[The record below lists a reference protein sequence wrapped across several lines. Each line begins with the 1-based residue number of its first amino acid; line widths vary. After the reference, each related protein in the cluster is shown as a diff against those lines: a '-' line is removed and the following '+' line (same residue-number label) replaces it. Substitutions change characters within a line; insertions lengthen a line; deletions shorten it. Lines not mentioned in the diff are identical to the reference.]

1 MIRRE
6 KTAALMAA
14 ALTIVVTL
22 YSAWKL
28 VGTGVLSWHAAQPD
42 FYSMALETAAVWLIL
57 FLLFFCAKN
66 CLTAW
71 LGAAFLCAVFC
82 WLHVIFLPM
91 AFAGA
96 YTVYLILAG
105 RWFNRTVLRQNL
117 GLCWDYL
124 MGGALTITVFCLLSL
139 AQLGSIHNLRLW
151 VAASGLCLLMWA
163 GMRLRGFLTGT
174 ARVHLRDF
182 LTAPAADHMRG
193 FMTAPSVDRMH
204 GVMAD
209 PAADR
214 MRGWLSGAGAPQPSD
229 APSCGRSHPGSS
241 AMLAAI
247 LALLLLQAGR
257 MNLAVDFDSIW
268 YGVRSHVMLNSGNGI
283 YENLGTLGVVYTYP
297 KGWEVLGLPLAGL
310 PSYSF
315 SISMNLWMG
324 ALTLFAAYE
333 TARLCLKPRL
343 ALWLPFLMVSVPGI
357 MNMADTA
364 KPDMVTLF
372 CQLLMIQGVLRFTE
386 ERRTGWLV
394 AALAAGGVS
403 LIMKPTAV
411 VFSTAVAGISALWLL
426 AHRKPSG
433 SPGNPKEMRVWL
445 ILLPSATAL
454 IGIWGRTMK
463 LVGVPVT
470 SVFYGLFQK
479 LGFEIKYPFYAAGLS
494 PAGKHMPQGERLLF
508 LAKRIYRFLLNPQ
521 GHDMAHVLI
530 AWGAVLPVVFLVLR
544 ACLGGAGKT
553 SRKPGTAQALPL
565 SYFTWLLMAMSFIN
579 LVSLYS
585 LSQVDGNYY
594 MLYYVLILL
603 TGLCWLDGKGPVC
616 RKAALALL
624 IPAWGYGVLLC
635 GLTNWAW
642 TIGNGG
648 LHPVNSGYYS
658 HIQEAQEKRTAQGSG
673 TIWNILAAN
682 PSHRVI
688 ALGDLPD
695 VLTFPCWVQ
704 SYVDV
709 SGYWGNPQVVS
720 SAPAFLE
727 YLQFAD
733 VDYIYMERGYV
744 CSGVRIYDIIRTL
757 IEEGHLYNVC
767 EEGGNLIISV
777 QKGDPQ
783 PEITAEHDLEVFD
796 NLYIQHP

>member
-1 MIRRE
+1 MTRRE
-6 KTAALMAA
+6 KTAALVAA
-14 ALTIVVTL
+14 ALTIAVTL

-57 FLLFFCAKN
+57 FLFFFCAKN
-66 CLTAW
+66 SLTAW
-71 LGAAFLCAVFC
+71 FGAAVLCAVFC

-163 GMRLRGFLTGT
+163 GVL
-174 ARVHLRDF
+174 LRDF
-182 LTAPAADHMRG
+182 LTAPAA
-193 FMTAPSVDRMH
+193 P
-204 GVMAD
+204 
-209 PAADR
+209 P

-229 APSCGRSHPGSS
+229 APSCSRSHPRSS

-508 LAKRIYRFLLNPQ
+508 LAKRLYRILLNPQ

-565 SYFTWLLMAMSFIN
+565 SYLTWLLMAMSFIN

>member
-1 MIRRE
+1 MTRRE
-6 KTAALMAA
+6 KTAALVAA
-14 ALTIVVTL
+14 VLTIVVTL

-42 FYSMALETAAVWLIL
+42 FYSMALETAVVWLIL

-66 CLTAW
+66 SLTAW

-124 MGGALTITVFCLLSL
+124 IGSALTITVFCLLSL

-163 GMRLRGFLTGT
+163 GVRLHGFLTGT
-174 ARVHLRDF
+174 SAVHLRDF

-193 FMTAPSVDRMH
+193 
-204 GVMAD
+204 
-209 PAADR
+209 
-214 MRGWLSGAGAPQPSD
+214 WLSGAGAPQPSD
-229 APSCGRSHPGSS
+229 APLRGRSHPGSS

-333 TARLCLKPRL
+333 TASLCLKPRL

-386 ERRTGWLV
+386 ERRTGWLA

-508 LAKRIYRFLLNPQ
+508 LAKRIYRILLNPQ

-553 SRKPGTAQALPL
+553 PRKPGTAQALPL
-565 SYFTWLLMAMSFIN
+565 SYLTWLLMAMSFIN

-603 TGLCWLDGKGPVC
+603 TGLYWLDGKGPVC

>member
-1 MIRRE
+1 MTRRE
-6 KTAALMAA
+6 KTAALVAA
-14 ALTIVVTL
+14 VLTIVVTL

-57 FLLFFCAKN
+57 FLLFFCAQN
-66 CLTAW
+66 SLTAW
-71 LGAAFLCAVFC
+71 FWTAVLCAAFC
-82 WLHVIFLPM
+82 WLHVIFLPV

-124 MGGALTITVFCLLSL
+124 LGGALTITVFCLLSL
-139 AQLGSIHNLRLW
+139 AQLGSIHNLRIW
-151 VAASGLCLLMWA
+151 VAASGLCLLVWA
-163 GMRLRGFLTGT
+163 GVCLRDFRTGT
-174 ARVHLRDF
+174 AGVRLRDF
-182 LTAPAADHMRG
+182 RTAPAAG
-193 FMTAPSVDRMH
+193 RMC
-204 GVMAD
+204 GLWTGT
-209 PAADR
+209 AADR

-229 APSCGRSHPGSS
+229 SPICGRSHPGSS

-268 YGVRSHVMLNSGNGI
+268 YGVRSHVMLNSGNSI

-315 SISMNLWMG
+315 SISMNLWMA

-333 TARLCLKPRL
+333 TARLCLKHRL

-386 ERRTGWLV
+386 ERRTGWLA

-411 VFSTAVAGISALWLL
+411 IFSTAVAGISALWLL
-426 AHRKPSG
+426 VRRKPSG
-433 SPGNPKEMRVWL
+433 RPGNPKEMRVWL
-445 ILLPSATAL
+445 ILLPPAAAL

-494 PAGKHMPQGERLLF
+494 PAGKHMPQGERLFF
-508 LAKRIYRFLLNPQ
+508 LAKRLYRILLNPQ

-553 SRKPGTAQALPL
+553 SRKPETAQPLPL
-565 SYFTWLLMAMSFIN
+565 SYLTWLLMAMSFIN

-594 MLYYVLILL
+594 MLYYALILL
-603 TGLCWLDGKGPVC
+603 TGLCWLDGKDSCC

-624 IPAWGYGVLLC
+624 IPAWGYGALLC

-658 HIQEAQEKRTAQGSG
+658 HVQEAQEKRTAQGSG
-673 TIWNILAAN
+673 TIWKILAAN

-688 ALGDLPD
+688 ALGDLPG

-720 SAPAFLE
+720 SASAFLE

-744 CSGVRIYDIIRTL
+744 CAGVRIYDIIRTL
-757 IEEGHLYNVC
+757 IEKGHLYNVC

-783 PEITAEHDLEVFD
+783 PEITAEHDLEIFD

>member
-1 MIRRE
+1 MTRRE
-6 KTAALMAA
+6 KTAALVAA
-14 ALTIVVTL
+14 VLTIAVTL

-57 FLLFFCAKN
+57 FLFFFCAKN
-66 CLTAW
+66 SLTAW
-71 LGAAFLCAVFC
+71 LGTAILCAVFC

-163 GMRLRGFLTGT
+163 GVCLRGFLTGT
-174 ARVHLRDF
+174 AAVHLRDF

-193 FMTAPSVDRMH
+193 
-204 GVMAD
+204 
-209 PAADR
+209 
-214 MRGWLSGAGAPQPSD
+214 WLSGAG

-386 ERRTGWLV
+386 ERRTGWLA

-494 PAGKHMPQGERLLF
+494 PAGKHMPQGERLFF
-508 LAKRIYRFLLNPQ
+508 LAKRLYRILLNPQ

-553 SRKPGTAQALPL
+553 SRKPETAQPLPL
-565 SYFTWLLMAMSFIN
+565 SYLTWLLMAMSFIN

>member
-1 MIRRE
+1 MTRRE
-6 KTAALMAA
+6 KTAALVAA
-14 ALTIVVTL
+14 VLTIVVTL

-57 FLLFFCAKN
+57 FLLFFCAQN
-66 CLTAW
+66 SLTAW
-71 LGAAFLCAVFC
+71 FWTAVLCAAFC
-82 WLHVIFLPM
+82 WLHVIFLPV

-124 MGGALTITVFCLLSL
+124 LGGALTITVFCLLSL
-139 AQLGSIHNLRLW
+139 AQLGSIHNLRIW
-151 VAASGLCLLMWA
+151 VAASGLCLLVWA
-163 GMRLRGFLTGT
+163 GVCLRDFRTGT
-174 ARVHLRDF
+174 AGVRLRDF
-182 LTAPAADHMRG
+182 RTAPAADH
-193 FMTAPSVDRMH
+193 
-204 GVMAD
+204 
-209 PAADR
+209 

-229 APSCGRSHPGSS
+229 SPICGRSHPGSS

-268 YGVRSHVMLNSGNGI
+268 YGVRSHVMLNSGNSI

-315 SISMNLWMG
+315 SISMNLWMA

-333 TARLCLKPRL
+333 TARLCLKHRL

-386 ERRTGWLV
+386 ERRTGWLA

-411 VFSTAVAGISALWLL
+411 IFSTAVAGISALWLL
-426 AHRKPSG
+426 VRRKPSG
-433 SPGNPKEMRVWL
+433 RPGNPKEMRVWL
-445 ILLPSATAL
+445 ILLPPAAAL

-494 PAGKHMPQGERLLF
+494 PAGKHMPQGERLFF
-508 LAKRIYRFLLNPQ
+508 LAKRLYRILLNPQ

-553 SRKPGTAQALPL
+553 SRKPETAQPLPL
-565 SYFTWLLMAMSFIN
+565 SYLTWLLMAMSFIN

-603 TGLCWLDGKGPVC
+603 TGLCWLDGKDSCC

-624 IPAWGYGVLLC
+624 IPAWGYGALLC

-648 LHPVNSGYYS
+648 LH
-658 HIQEAQEKRTAQGSG
+658 QGSG
-673 TIWNILAAN
+673 TIWKILAAN

-688 ALGDLPD
+688 ALGDLPG

-720 SAPAFLE
+720 SASAFLE

-744 CSGVRIYDIIRTL
+744 CAGVRIYDIIRTL
-757 IEEGHLYNVC
+757 IEKGHLYNVC

-783 PEITAEHDLEVFD
+783 PEITAEHDLEIFD

>member
-1 MIRRE
+1 MTRRE

-14 ALTIVVTL
+14 ALTIAVTL

-66 CLTAW
+66 SLTAW
-71 LGAAFLCAVFC
+71 FGAAFLCAVFC

-163 GMRLRGFLTGT
+163 GVRLRGFLTGT
-174 ARVHLRDF
+174 A
-182 LTAPAADHMRG
+182 
-193 FMTAPSVDRMH
+193 VD
-204 GVMAD
+204 
-209 PAADR
+209 P

-297 KGWEVLGLPLAGL
+297 KGWEVLGLPLARL

-386 ERRTGWLV
+386 ERCTGWLA
-394 AALAAGGVS
+394 AALAAGGIS

-426 AHRKPSG
+426 ARRKPFG
-433 SPGNPKEMRVWL
+433 KPGNPKEMRVWL
-445 ILLPSATAL
+445 ILLPSAAAL

-470 SVFYGLFQK
+470 SVFYGFFQK

-508 LAKRIYRFLLNPQ
+508 LAKRLYRILLNPQ

-565 SYFTWLLMAMSFIN
+565 SYLTWLLMAMSFIN

-603 TGLCWLDGKGPVC
+603 TGLCWLDRKGPGC

-777 QKGDPQ
+777 HKGDPQ

>member
-1 MIRRE
+1 MTRRE
-6 KTAALMAA
+6 KTAALVAA
-14 ALTIVVTL
+14 ALTIAVTL

-66 CLTAW
+66 SLTAW

-124 MGGALTITVFCLLSL
+124 IGSALTITVFCLLSL

-163 GMRLRGFLTGT
+163 GVL
-174 ARVHLRDF
+174 LRDF
-182 LTAPAADHMRG
+182 LTAPAA
-193 FMTAPSVDRMH
+193 P
-204 GVMAD
+204 
-209 PAADR
+209 P

-229 APSCGRSHPGSS
+229 APSCSRSHPRSS

-268 YGVRSHVMLNSGNGI
+268 YGFRSHVMLNSGNGI

-386 ERRTGWLV
+386 ERRTGWLA

-411 VFSTAVAGISALWLL
+411 VFSTAVAGISVLWLL
-426 AHRKPSG
+426 ARRKPFDK
-433 SPGNPKEMRVWL
+433 PGHPKEMRVWL

-508 LAKRIYRFLLNPQ
+508 LAKRIYRILLNPQ

-565 SYFTWLLMAMSFIN
+565 SYLTWLLMAMSFIN

>member
-1 MIRRE
+1 MTRRE
-6 KTAALMAA
+6 KTAALVAA
-14 ALTIVVTL
+14 ALTIAVTL

-57 FLLFFCAKN
+57 FLFFFCAKN
-66 CLTAW
+66 SLTAW
-71 LGAAFLCAVFC
+71 FGAAVLCAVFC

-163 GMRLRGFLTGT
+163 GVL
-174 ARVHLRDF
+174 LRDF
-182 LTAPAADHMRG
+182 LTAPAA
-193 FMTAPSVDRMH
+193 P
-204 GVMAD
+204 
-209 PAADR
+209 P

-229 APSCGRSHPGSS
+229 APSCSRSHPRSS

-386 ERRTGWLV
+386 ERRTGWLA

-411 VFSTAVAGISALWLL
+411 VFSTAVAGISVLWLL
-426 AHRKPSG
+426 ARRKPFDK
-433 SPGNPKEMRVWL
+433 PGHPKEMRVWL
-445 ILLPSATAL
+445 ILLPSVTAL

-508 LAKRIYRFLLNPQ
+508 LAKRLYRILLNPQ

-565 SYFTWLLMAMSFIN
+565 SYLTWLLMAMSFIN

>member
-1 MIRRE
+1 
-6 KTAALMAA
+6 
-14 ALTIVVTL
+14 
-22 YSAWKL
+22 
-28 VGTGVLSWHAAQPD
+28 
-42 FYSMALETAAVWLIL
+42 
-57 FLLFFCAKN
+57 
-66 CLTAW
+66 
-71 LGAAFLCAVFC
+71 
-82 WLHVIFLPM
+82 
-91 AFAGA
+91 
-96 YTVYLILAG
+96 
-105 RWFNRTVLRQNL
+105 
-117 GLCWDYL
+117 
-124 MGGALTITVFCLLSL
+124 
-139 AQLGSIHNLRLW
+139 
-151 VAASGLCLLMWA
+151 
-163 GMRLRGFLTGT
+163 
-174 ARVHLRDF
+174 
-182 LTAPAADHMRG
+182 
-193 FMTAPSVDRMH
+193 
-204 GVMAD
+204 
-209 PAADR
+209 
-214 MRGWLSGAGAPQPSD
+214 
-229 APSCGRSHPGSS
+229 
-241 AMLAAI
+241 
-247 LALLLLQAGR
+247 
-257 MNLAVDFDSIW
+257 
-268 YGVRSHVMLNSGNGI
+268 
-283 YENLGTLGVVYTYP
+283 
-297 KGWEVLGLPLAGL
+297 
-310 PSYSF
+310 
-315 SISMNLWMG
+315 MNLWMG

-386 ERRTGWLV
+386 ERRTGWLA

-411 VFSTAVAGISALWLL
+411 VFSTAVAGISVLWLL
-426 AHRKPSG
+426 ARRKPFDK
-433 SPGNPKEMRVWL
+433 PGHPKEMRVWL

-508 LAKRIYRFLLNPQ
+508 LAKRIYRILLNPQ

-565 SYFTWLLMAMSFIN
+565 SYLTWLLMAMSFIN

>member
-1 MIRRE
+1 MTRRE
-6 KTAALMAA
+6 KTAALVAA
-14 ALTIVVTL
+14 ALTIAVTL

-66 CLTAW
+66 SLTAW

-124 MGGALTITVFCLLSL
+124 IGSALTITVFCLLSL

-163 GMRLRGFLTGT
+163 GVL
-174 ARVHLRDF
+174 LRDF
-182 LTAPAADHMRG
+182 LTAPAA
-193 FMTAPSVDRMH
+193 P
-204 GVMAD
+204 
-209 PAADR
+209 P

-229 APSCGRSHPGSS
+229 APSCSRSHPRSS

-386 ERRTGWLV
+386 ERRTGWLA

-411 VFSTAVAGISALWLL
+411 VFSTAVAGISVLWLL
-426 AHRKPSG
+426 ARRKPFDK
-433 SPGNPKEMRVWL
+433 PGHPKEMRVWL

-508 LAKRIYRFLLNPQ
+508 LAKRIYRILLNPQ

-565 SYFTWLLMAMSFIN
+565 SYLTWLLMAMSFIN

>member
-1 MIRRE
+1 MTRRE
-6 KTAALMAA
+6 KTAALVAA
-14 ALTIVVTL
+14 ALTIAVTL

-66 CLTAW
+66 SLTAW

-124 MGGALTITVFCLLSL
+124 IGSALTITVFCLLSL

-163 GMRLRGFLTGT
+163 GVL
-174 ARVHLRDF
+174 LRDF
-182 LTAPAADHMRG
+182 LTAPAA
-193 FMTAPSVDRMH
+193 P
-204 GVMAD
+204 
-209 PAADR
+209 P

-229 APSCGRSHPGSS
+229 APSCSRSHPRSS

-386 ERRTGWLV
+386 ERRTGWLA

-411 VFSTAVAGISALWLL
+411 VFSTAVAGISVLWLL
-426 AHRKPSG
+426 ARRKPFDK
-433 SPGNPKEMRVWL
+433 PGHPKEMRVWL

-508 LAKRIYRFLLNPQ
+508 LAKRLYRILLNPQ

-565 SYFTWLLMAMSFIN
+565 SYLTWLLMAMSFIN